1 MSRINGAVLTV
12 VGSLNVDVTAS
23 VKRFPLPG
31 ESVAAQSVT
40 RRFGGKGANQ
50 ALAAARQGA
59 RVSLIGCVGDDPDAR
74 SYLDELRREK
84 ITVSTVKTL
93 RNTQT
98 GSALIVVDDQGEN
111 SIIVHPGAN
120 ASLTAATVRTQRA
133 RIEVAA
139 AVLLQLEVPL
149 ETVVEALSIAA
160 AAKVAAVLNPS
171 PWGEGFP
178 FGKSPIDVVIANET
192 EALAMTGMD
201 VASMEKQSENWVA
214 WIKARKI
221 ANLIITRGPQSTL
234 ALHGKKFMEI
244 PPHPVKAVD
253 RVGAGDTFAGA
264 FAAHYY
270 GDKSFA
276 EALRRANA
284 AAALSTTKAG
294 AQEGMPFLG
303 DVAVALGD

>member
-1 MSRINGAVLTV
+1 MSRTSGAVLTV
-12 VGSLNVDVTAS
+12 VGSLHVDVTAS
-23 VKRFPLPG
+23 VKRLPLPG
-31 ESVAAQSVT
+31 ETMAAESVT
-40 RRFGGKGANQ
+40 RRYGGKGANQ
-50 ALAAARQGA
+50 ALAATRQGA

-111 SIIVHPGAN
+111 TIIVHAGAN

-149 ETVVEALSIAA
+149 EAAMEALSIAA
-160 AAKVAAVLNPS
+160 SAKVPALLNPS
-171 PWGEGFP
+171 PWDGSFP
-178 FGKSPIDVVIANET
+178 FGQSPIDVVIANES

-201 VASMEKQSENWVA
+201 AASLEKRTDDWVT
-214 WIKARKI
+214 WMKAGKI
-221 ANLIITRGPQSTL
+221 GRLIITRGPQSTL
-234 ALHGKKFMEI
+234 ALDGKKFIEI

-264 FAAHYY
+264 FAAHFY
-270 GDKSFA
+270 GGKSFV
-276 EALRRANA
+276 EALRWANA
-284 AAALSTTKAG
+284 AAALSTSKAG
-294 AQEGMPFLG
+294 AQEGMPLQG
-303 DVAVALGD
+303 EVAVALGD